1 MKFPLALF
9 TPFSLLLSSCATIVS
24 SQQKPTKIDSS
35 PSKMAYVVT
44 DAKGGV
50 ISQGITPS
58 DVTLNRSSGY
68 FKPGKYT
75 IEIKKGGKVVSKE
88 IVTASLNGWY
98 FGNILIGG
106 VIGMLVV
113 DPLSGAMYRMPES
126 ITVNTTSVATAN
138 QSSDL
143 QIVDISTLTAA
154 QRAKLVRI

>member
-1 MKFPLALF
+1 
-9 TPFSLLLSSCATIVS
+9 
-24 SQQKPTKIDSS
+24 
-35 PSKMAYVVT
+35 MAYVVT

>member
-44 DAKGGV
+44 DEKGGV

-98 FGNILIGG
+98 FGNILVGG

>member
-1 MKFPLALF
+1 
-9 TPFSLLLSSCATIVS
+9 
-24 SQQKPTKIDSS
+24 
-35 PSKMAYVVT
+35 MAYVVT

-98 FGNILIGG
+98 FGNILVGG

-138 QSSDL
+138 QSPDL

>member
-98 FGNILIGG
+98 FGNILVGG

>member
-1 MKFPLALF
+1 
-9 TPFSLLLSSCATIVS
+9 
-24 SQQKPTKIDSS
+24 
-35 PSKMAYVVT
+35 MAYVVT

-106 VIGMLVV
+106 LIGMLVV

>member
-1 MKFPLALF
+1 MKLPLALF
-9 TPFSLLLSSCATIVS
+9 TPFSLFLSSCATIVS

-75 IEIKKGGKVVSKE
+75 IEIKKGGTVVSKE

-98 FGNILIGG
+98 FGNILVGG

>member
-35 PSKMAYVVT
+35 PSRMAYVVT

-106 VIGMLVV
+106 LIGMLVV